1 MQTKSWSSHDNRT
14 TGVVDALSEKVLTE
28 TALLTLQHVGQR
40 LQRAVTRAS
49 DRATATAVIKERI
62 NSLLQHPLFVV
73 DNDLWR
79 PEVE

>member
-1 MQTKSWSSHDNRT
+1 MQFHGWTNHDDRT
-14 TGVVDALSEKVLTE
+14 TRIVDALSEKVLTE
-28 TALLTLQHVGQR
+28 AALLTLQHVGQR

-49 DRATATAVIKERI
+49 DRAAATAIIKERI
-62 NSLLQHPLFVV
+62 NSLLQHPLFVI